1 MTNYQI
7 PKPET
12 FDGLTQLAQI
22 QLPRGNYLS
31 TYWNKQTEEV
41 VYELV
46 TATATATTWY
56 KMPDD
61 EIGTSCASI
70 LGISLALLQVFDL
83 RIFEGH
89 PPHQS
94 VYMADAKI
102 KGDFLR
108 CVWSDY
114 AKSDMAVQCEFV
126 Y

>member
-1 MTNYQI
+1 MTNFQI

-22 QLPRGNYLS
+22 QLPRGNHLS

-41 VYELV
+41 VYEFV
-46 TATATATTWY
+46 TATATTWY

-70 LGISLALLQVFDL
+70 LGISLARLQVFDL
-83 RIFEGH
+83 RIFEGR

-102 KGDFLR
+102 KGDFLH
-108 CVWSDY
+108 CDWSDY

>member
-1 MTNYQI
+1 MTNFQI

-12 FDGLTQLAQI
+12 FDGLSQLAQI
-22 QLPRGNYLS
+22 DLPRNSHLS

-41 VYELV
+41 LYELQRGE
-46 TATATATTWY
+46 TTTWY

-70 LGISLALLQVFDL
+70 LGIPLNLLQVFDL

>member
-1 MTNYQI
+1 MTNFQI
-7 PKPET
+7 TAPET

-22 QLPRGNYLS
+22 NLPRNGFLS

-41 VYELV
+41 LYELV
-46 TATATATTWY
+46 RGDTTTWY

-70 LGISLALLQVFDL
+70 LGISLDLLQVFDL
-83 RIFEGH
+83 RIFEGT

>member
-1 MTNYQI
+1 MTNFQI
-7 PKPET
+7 PPPET
-12 FDGLTQLAQI
+12 FDGLSQLAQI
-22 QLPRGNYLS
+22 QLPRGNHLS
-31 TYWNKQTEEV
+31 TYWMKQTNEV
-41 VYELV
+41 LYELQRGE
-46 TATATATTWY
+46 TTTWY
-56 KMPDD
+56 KLPDD

-102 KGDFLR
+102 KHDFLH
-108 CVWSDY
+108 CDWSDY
-114 AKSDMAVQCEFV
+114 ARSDMAVQCEFV

>member
-1 MTNYQI
+1 MTNFQI
-7 PKPET
+7 PKPDT

-22 QLPRGNYLS
+22 SLPRNGLLC
-31 TYWNKQTEEV
+31 TYWNKYTEEV
-41 VYELV
+41 LYELQRGD
-46 TATATATTWY
+46 TTIWY
-56 KMPDD
+56 KMPDE

-70 LGISLALLQVFDL
+70 LGIPLTLLQVFDL
-83 RIFEGH
+83 KIYEGT